1 MDPIFQEESARL
13 SWTKEQYLQ
22 AAEDER
28 LMLSALPRL
37 YPNDPNLLNELLLHT
52 HNRIVR
58 LEQSRSK
65 PYFARIDFTDGSSAQ
80 TDRCYIGKIGVSDQ
94 DGQIITVDWRAPVAS
109 LYYDSNLGKASYQAP
124 EGMIFGTLSLKRQYE
139 IEKGTLL
146 SYHDVDSVSDDEL
159 LKPFLS
165 ASADSRLK
173 NIVASIQTEQNRI
186 IREDLHKNLI
196 VQGAAGSGKTTVALH
211 RIAYLVYR
219 WRDSIRP
226 SQYMVIGP
234 NLFFISYISAVL
246 PDLDV
251 DNVPQFTYE
260 TLAARYLDENFM
272 VQNPAE
278 TLAAILERGED
289 TTVQRYKSS
298 LAYRD
303 ALDRFLCDFED
314 SLLPE
319 GPFSPFGVPL
329 LSEQQVQAEWQS
341 AKEVGGSCLTRVNK
355 AVLLLSAALAAERD
369 RAFWMVDSWFGRQMD
384 GAGKEE
390 AARIFRQKRQLER
403 ELDSGCKKLLRR
415 FFSGIDVKILSV
427 YRRFLE
433 QADCYLPQE
442 LAASV
447 RRHALAPLRKRKV
460 AQEDLPALIYLKTRI
475 FGAEDYARYRHVV
488 VDEAQDLGEF
498 AFFALQKLLSGS
510 TFTVVGD
517 LAQSIYGFHGIESWE
532 PVQKRSFSQGAE
544 ICHMEKSYRTT
555 VEIMKAANLLTE
567 SMELPAAQPVI
578 RHGDPVRLHPILG
591 DSVQAVADCIR
602 ADQALG
608 FGSIAVLG
616 KTAVETARMHAALV
630 SLGIPIQLIDD
641 EADSYS
647 GGVCAMTGY
656 LSKGL
661 EFDGVILLDA
671 GEPVY
676 RSDRRL
682 DLHLLYVAM
691 TRPLHRLDI
700 FYSEKPCAPLC
711 ALLEQGASG
720 R

>member
-1 MDPIFQEESARL
+1 
-13 SWTKEQYLQ
+13 
-22 AAEDER
+22 
-28 LMLSALPRL
+28 
-37 YPNDPNLLNELLLHT
+37 
-52 HNRIVR
+52 
-58 LEQSRSK
+58 
-65 PYFARIDFTDGSSAQ
+65 
-80 TDRCYIGKIGVSDQ
+80 
-94 DGQIITVDWRAPVAS
+94 
-109 LYYDSNLGKASYQAP
+109 
-124 EGMIFGTLSLKRQYE
+124 MIFGTLSLKRQYE

-173 NIVASIQTEQNRI
+173 NIVASIQTEHNRI

-251 DNVPQFTYE
+251 DDVPQFTYE

-447 RRHALAPLRKRKV
+447 RRHTLAPLRKRKV

-532 PVQKRSFSQGAE
+532 PVQKRSFS
-544 ICHMEKSYRTT
+544 
-555 VEIMKAANLLTE
+555 
-567 SMELPAAQPVI
+567 P
-578 RHGDPVRLHPILG
+578 
-591 DSVQAVADCIR
+591 
-602 ADQALG
+602 
-608 FGSIAVLG
+608 
-616 KTAVETARMHAALV
+616 
-630 SLGIPIQLIDD
+630 
-641 EADSYS
+641 
-647 GGVCAMTGY
+647 GG
-656 LSKGL
+656 
-661 EFDGVILLDA
+661 
-671 GEPVY
+671 
-676 RSDRRL
+676 
-682 DLHLLYVAM
+682 
-691 TRPLHRLDI
+691 
-700 FYSEKPCAPLC
+700 
-711 ALLEQGASG
+711 
-720 R
+720 